1 MCISSVSRVIRCSG
15 DSADCADG
23 RTVRLAGVKNVS
35 PGDYLE
41 VYADLAI
48 AKIAAV
54 DARAVVT
61 ARSKKRKRTI

>member
-1 MCISSVSRVIRCSG
+1 MCISSVVQVVRCSK

-23 RTVRLAGVKNVS
+23 RVVRLAGVNDVS

-54 DARAVVT
+54 DAQAVVS
-61 ARSKKRKRTI
+61 ARSGGRKGNI